1 MTGETDLEFAGGDL
15 ILRVEGS
22 VARLTLNRPERRNAL
37 GAAMWRGLG
46 EAARAADSDPRVK
59 VMVVCGAG
67 GHFAAG
73 ADIAEFEAVAKDREA
88 ANAFADAVHD
98 GVGALA
104 QMEKPTLAM
113 IEGFCVGGG
122 VAVALACDIQMAA
135 DDAQLGV
142 TPAKLGLVYNI
153 RDTRLLVDAVGPSMA
168 RDLLYTGRLIGA
180 AEALAIGLVDFVHPS
195 GDLAGAVESK
205 TRLIC
210 ANAQTSAQQAKTM
223 VRRALEGQSADDEVT
238 REVTL
243 QAFLGPEFAEGRTAF
258 MAKRPPK
265 FR

>member
-1 MTGETDLEFAGGDL
+1 MA
-15 ILRVEGS
+15 LRVDGPL
-22 VARLTLNRPERRNAL
+22 ARLTLNRPERRNAL
-37 GAAMWRGLG
+37 GAAMWCGLG
-46 EAARAADSDPRVK
+46 EAARAADSDPRIK
-59 VMVVCGAG
+59 VLIVSGAG

-73 ADIAEFEAVAKDREA
+73 ADIAEFEAVAKSREA
-88 ANAFADAVHD
+88 ANDFANAVHD

-104 QMEKPTLAM
+104 QMQKPTLAM

-122 VAVALACDIQMAA
+122 VAVALACDVRLAA

-153 RDTRLLVDAVGPSMA
+153 RDTRLLVDAVGPSRA
-168 RDLLYTGRLIGA
+168 RDLLYTGRLISA
-180 AEALAIGLVDFVHPS
+180 AEARAIGLVDFTFPAAT
-195 GDLAGAVESK
+195 LAEAVETK
-205 TRLIC
+205 AQLIS
-210 ANAQTSAQQAKTM
+210 ANAQSSVRQAKAM
-223 VRRALEGQSADDEVT
+223 VRRALDGQSADDAPT

-265 FR
+265 FL